1 MNKDQSKSLLSS
13 IQKITKLTRGQELT
27 ADLISYENGSAID
40 IENAIFKIKDQDT
53 FYLIKIDVET
63 SFISWLGVFKHT

>member
-27 ADLISYENGSAID
+27 TDLITDITDAATLLAEFYEISVFQAI
-40 IENAIFKIKDQDT
+40 ILSLF
-53 FYLIKIDVET
+53 L
-63 SFISWLGVFKHT
+63 SSSM